1 MSKNIELDDAIFRLE
16 MLTET
21 FIALEEATEH
31 SENELPKHFLY
42 FPVAELKNI
51 CCKMIDIISNQ

>member
-1 MSKNIELDDAIFRLE
+1 MSKKIELDDTMFRLE

-42 FPVAELKNI
+42 LPVTELKKI
-51 CCKMIDIISNQ
+51 CDKMINLISNQ

>member
-42 FPVAELKNI
+42 FPVYLLFSLHFWNH
-51 CCKMIDIISNQ
+51 S